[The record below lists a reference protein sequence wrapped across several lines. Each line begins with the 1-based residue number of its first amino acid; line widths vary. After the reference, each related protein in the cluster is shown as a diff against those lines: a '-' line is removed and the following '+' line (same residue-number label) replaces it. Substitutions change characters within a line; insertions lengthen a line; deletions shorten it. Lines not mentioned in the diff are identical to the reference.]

1 VIFIFSKNKK
11 DPREANLFYL
21 SRWKFSEAFLLL
33 HVGKTVV
40 EGLRPVLPEAGVGV
54 GGRGRG
60 ETVPVARLVADE
72 VEAQDGIEVRG
83 APQPGDWEQAVIVV
97 VDDTAAA
104 VGSGVAAA
112 AVELVAPLAERIGSQ
127 AGWDVAA
134 AELAWFRVAPVALA
148 AEQAW
153 SEVG

>member
-1 VIFIFSKNKK
+1 M
-11 DPREANLFYL
+11 

-54 GGRGRG
+54 RKRG
-60 ETVPVARLVADE
+60 ETVVPVARLVADE

-83 APQPGDWEQAVIVV
+83 APQPEGWEQAVIVV

-104 VGSGVAAA
+104 VELGVAA
-112 AVELVAPLAERIGSQ
+112 VEPAAPLAGRVGSQ
-127 AGWDVAA
+127 AGWVVPAA
-134 AELAWFRVAPVALA
+134 GPVWFRVAPVAPE
-148 AEQAW
+148 AEL
-153 SEVG
+153 VGFPVG